1 MFWNNSILYLKKTS
15 LPQHTTGVNEL
26 IIGLD
31 PDCPESTRKVA
42 FLRQASGKAAK
53 KEAKKMSDE
62 KV

>member
-53 KEAKKMSDE
+53 N
-62 KV
+62 